1 MSRSLSG
8 ELAEA
13 FEAAVDRRN
22 ASRIQRLVA
31 DPLRAVTPALLRT
44 LGRVKEVPAQTF
56 WGETMR
62 VVVPEPVSAMI
73 YRFGYYDENVCR
85 FLLAALREG
94 NTFVDIGAHFGFF
107 SKLAA
112 RLVGAGGHVVAFEPM
127 PRTRSLLSANLFGS
141 IGAGCASVV
150 EYAAFDEEKTLEF
163 RDYGDAHSSFNSA
176 FVGRGL
182 ERTGIPVDVRARRF
196 DDIWN
201 ELGHQRID
209 VMKIDAESAEL
220 RVLIGAEQS
229 LAKYKPVVIA
239 EFGDFDLPNVPAS
252 RSIVEWLLPRGYVA
266 FEASR
271 SGPRPH
277 QTQVRYGYTNLM
289 FVPRDKLGLIDARDS
304 H

>member
-1 MSRSLSG
+1 VSRSLSG

-13 FEAAVDRRN
+13 FEAAVARRN

-31 DPLRAVTPALLRT
+31 DPLRAVTPAFLRR

-85 FLLAALREG
+85 FLLAALHEG

-107 SKLAA
+107 SKLAV
-112 RLVGAGGHVVAFEPM
+112 RLIGGSGHVVAFEPM
-127 PRTRSLLSANLFGS
+127 PRTRSLLSANLSGS

-277 QTQVRYGYTNLM
+277 QTQARYGYTNLM

>member
-1 MSRSLSG
+1 
-8 ELAEA
+8 
-13 FEAAVDRRN
+13 
-22 ASRIQRLVA
+22 
-31 DPLRAVTPALLRT
+31 
-44 LGRVKEVPAQTF
+44 
-56 WGETMR
+56 
-62 VVVPEPVSAMI
+62 MI

-107 SKLAA
+107 SKLAV
-112 RLVGAGGHVVAFEPM
+112 RLVGGGGHVVAFEPM
-127 PRTRSLLSANLFGS
+127 PRTRSLLSANLSGS

-176 FVGRGL
+176 FAGRGL

-229 LAKYKPVVIA
+229 LAKYRPVVIA
-239 EFGDFDLPNVPAS
+239 EFGDFDLPDVPAS
-252 RSIVEWLLPRGYVA
+252 RSIVEWLIPREYVA
-266 FEASR
+266 FEASIN
-271 SGPRPH
+271 GPTPH
-277 QTQVRYGYTNLM
+277 QTQDRYHYTNLM
-289 FVPRDKLGLIDARDS
+289 FVPREKLDVIDARDC

>member
-13 FEAAVDRRN
+13 FEAAVARRH

-31 DPLRAVTPALLRT
+31 DPLRAVTPAFLRT

-107 SKLAA
+107 SKLAV
-112 RLVGAGGHVVAFEPM
+112 RLVGGSGHVVAFEPM
-127 PRTRSLLSANLFGS
+127 PRTRSLLSANLSGS

-289 FVPRDKLGLIDARDS
+289 FVPRDKLGFIDARDS

>member
-13 FEAAVDRRN
+13 FEAAVARRN

-31 DPLRAVTPALLRT
+31 DPQRAVTPAFLRT

-107 SKLAA
+107 SKLAV
-112 RLVGAGGHVVAFEPM
+112 RLVGGSGHVVAFEPM
-127 PRTRSLLSANLFGS
+127 PRTRSLLSANLSGS

-196 DDIWN
+196 DDIWK

-229 LAKYKPVVIA
+229 LAKFKPVVIA

-266 FEASR
+266 FEASK

-289 FVPRDKLGLIDARDS
+289 FVPRDKLDLIDARDS

>member
-13 FEAAVDRRN
+13 FEAAVARRN

-31 DPLRAVTPALLRT
+31 DPLRAVTPAFLRT
-44 LGRVKEVPAQTF
+44 LGRVKEAPAQTF

-112 RLVGAGGHVVAFEPM
+112 RLVGGSGHVVAFEPM
-127 PRTRSLLSANLFGS
+127 PRTRSLLSANLSGS

-201 ELGHQRID
+201 ERGHQRID

-271 SGPRPH
+271 SGLRPH

>member
-13 FEAAVDRRN
+13 FEAAVARRN

-31 DPLRAVTPALLRT
+31 DPLRAVTPAFLRR

-85 FLLAALREG
+85 FLLAALHEG

-107 SKLAA
+107 SKLAV
-112 RLVGAGGHVVAFEPM
+112 RLIGGSGHVVAFEPM
-127 PRTRSLLSANLFGS
+127 PRTRSLLSANLSGS

-277 QTQVRYGYTNLM
+277 QPQVRYAYTNLM

>member
-1 MSRSLSG
+1 MSRGLSG

-13 FEAAVDRRN
+13 FEAAVARRN
-22 ASRIQRLVA
+22 ASRMQRLVA
-31 DPLRAVTPALLRT
+31 DPLRAVTPAFLRT

-107 SKLAA
+107 SKLAV
-112 RLVGAGGHVVAFEPM
+112 RLVGGSGHVVAFEPM
-127 PRTRSLLSANLFGS
+127 PRTRSLLSANLSGS

-229 LAKYKPVVIA
+229 LAKYQPVVIA

>member
-13 FEAAVDRRN
+13 FEAAVARRN

-31 DPLRAVTPALLRT
+31 DPLRAVTPAFLRR

-85 FLLAALREG
+85 FLLAALHEG

-107 SKLAA
+107 SKLAV
-112 RLVGAGGHVVAFEPM
+112 RLIGGSGHVVAFEPM
-127 PRTRSLLSANLFGS
+127 PRTRSLLSANLSGS

>member
-13 FEAAVDRRN
+13 FEAAVARRN

-31 DPLRAVTPALLRT
+31 DPLRAVTPAFLRW

-85 FLLAALREG
+85 FLLAALHEG

-107 SKLAA
+107 SKLAV
-112 RLVGAGGHVVAFEPM
+112 RLIGGSGHVVAFEPM
-127 PRTRSLLSANLFGS
+127 PRTRSLLSANLSGS

-266 FEASR
+266 FEASK
-271 SGPRPH
+271 SGLRPH